1 MELNISANINPND
14 QLHFY
19 SVIAD
24 IKHFITEDYSLI
36 FKHFMMYG
44 RKRKT
49 ITQLMSVAEQ
59 ISK

>member
-1 MELNISANINPND
+1 MELNTSANINPND
-14 QLHFY
+14 QLHVH

-24 IKHFITEDYSLI
+24 IKHFITEDDFLI

-44 RKRKT
+44 RKWKT
-49 ITQLMSVAEQ
+49 ITQLVYVAEH